1 MQEINLPTI
10 TINFMHKEHC
20 ESSHQCAPLNQ
31 LSVAS
36 SLAAVYLHM
45 KTNLMFLGS
54 SFTANQTGQRDV
66 VDDLN
71 SATPSVL
78 AVNEMLAGC
87 DKNCSC
93 FWYSLPS

>member
-1 MQEINLPTI
+1 MCTQVQLMQ
-10 TINFMHKEHC
+10 
-20 ESSHQCAPLNQ
+20 LNQ
-31 LSVAS
+31 LSVAP

-45 KTNLMFLGS
+45 LWLKPINLMFLGS